1 MTRAP
6 YLAALTSAEVREHWR
21 SMVRRLHGLEL
32 RDPSET
38 WSVLRRARQVLAA
51 GWRHSFSVD
60 ARGVICAPSD
70 EGLAAATVSDALLLG
85 ANLVVA
91 PSIEAEE
98 FVSGLLGESVT
109 QWECQPGR
117 TQGDV
122 LRLVERGILRAQH
135 FARGEGHGK
144 RD

>member
-6 YLAALTSAEVREHWR
+6 YLAALTVAEVREHWR
-21 SMVRRLHGLEL
+21 GMVRRLHGLEL

-51 GWRHSFSVD
+51 GW
-60 ARGVICAPSD
+60 APRESCSAAGAVCDWDD
-70 EGLAAATVSDALLLG
+70 EGLARASTGDALRLG
-85 ANLVVA
+85 ADSFEA
-91 PSIEAEE
+91 AQEAEA
-98 FVSGLLGESVT
+98 FLGGLAAQDVT